1 MFSRI
6 LHSPCFSP
14 LLVRFV
20 MNYIKILCVFLA
32 NRSLLTLV
40 IVKHIERN
48 LDTKKPRYSEH
59 ILPVPWPFV
68 IQRVALCISQADSLY
83 DGQVITKSY
92 VASLH
97 NFYQEIT
104 GFTRKFCSIQPN
116 ENCQFL
122 TLFSC
127 TINITLHRHRFLHVI
142 CYHCCFFFRMFRWKY
157 VNETSKRCADL
168 VFIF

>member
-1 MFSRI
+1 
-6 LHSPCFSP
+6 
-14 LLVRFV
+14 

-40 IVKHIERN
+40 IVKHMERN

-127 TINITLHRHRFLHVI
+127 FFVFFVSSRNLLPLL
-142 CYHCCFFFRMFRWKY
+142 FFFSHVSLEICK
-157 VNETSKRCADL
+157 
-168 VFIF
+168 